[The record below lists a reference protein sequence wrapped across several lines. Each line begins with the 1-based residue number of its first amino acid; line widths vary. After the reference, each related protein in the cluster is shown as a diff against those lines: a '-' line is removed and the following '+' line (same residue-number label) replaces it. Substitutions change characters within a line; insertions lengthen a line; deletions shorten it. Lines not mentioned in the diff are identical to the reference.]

1 MTVLSDKEQVRYS
14 RQLMLAHV
22 GFEGQQ
28 RLKQSRVLIV
38 GVGGLGSPVALYLA
52 AAGVGHLSLVDDDK
66 VDLSNL
72 QRQILYKIN
81 HLGQGKVSAAAKT
94 LTSVNNQITITSV
107 SERLSEQNAH
117 SLIGDHDVVL
127 DCSDN
132 FNTRY
137 LVNRV
142 CVAAHIPLISGAAI
156 ANKGQLICVDNRQSD
171 QVGGCYQCVFP
182 PSDAETALNCS
193 NAGVFGPLL
202 GVIGSMQAQQCLNYL
217 LGHAFSNC
225 FIAFDALNFQ
235 QSRFDFKQD
244 PACKICN
251 KK

>member
-1 MTVLSDKEQVRYS
+1 MTTLSDKEQIRYS
-14 RQLMLAHV
+14 RQLMMDHV

-52 AAGVGHLSLVDDDK
+52 AAGVGHLTLVDDDK

-81 HLGQGKVSAAAKT
+81 HLGQEKVSAAAKT
-94 LTSVNNQITITSV
+94 LASVNNQIG
-107 SERLSEQNAH
+107 LSTVPELLTEKNAH
-117 SLIGDHDVVL
+117 SLIADHDVVL

-137 LVNRV
+137 LINKM
-142 CVAAHIPLISGAAI
+142 CVITHTPLISGAAI
-156 ANKGQLICVDNRQSD
+156 ANKGQLICVDNRQSE
-171 QVGGCYQCVFP
+171 QAGGCYQCIFP
-182 PSDAETALNCS
+182 PTDTQIPLNCS

-202 GVIGSMQAQQCLNYL
+202 GVMGSMQAQQCLNYL

-225 FIAFDALNFQ
+225 FIAFDALSFQ
-235 QSRFDFKQD
+235 QSRFVFKQD
-244 PACKICN
+244 PACNICN
-251 KK
+251 